1 MRYISMHASECPEIC
16 LSDLGVWRCLGDVW
30 GQGTLWGQAHQTEP
44 ASTGACLWQAMLGN
58 A

>member
-1 MRYISMHASECPEIC
+1 MHASECPEIC